1 MWETLTIR
9 GKQNKRCTY
18 SLRVRLLN
26 NKNSFLLP
34 ENNNEILTLCDKL
47 HANIYS
53 IARADSVRAKHYTDF
68 LIISLVKTQAW
79 VSWFEFKAS
88 QSKAN
93 NSSNVQCSYT
103 ISSVTTVGK
112 EKIWNSVCFAC
123 QSYVNRLNH
132 AYLLLFTLWM
142 Q

>member
-1 MWETLTIR
+1 
-9 GKQNKRCTY
+9 
-18 SLRVRLLN
+18 
-26 NKNSFLLP
+26 LP
-34 ENNNEILTLCDKL
+34 EHNNELSILRDKL
-47 HANIYS
+47 YINIYS
-53 IARADSVRAKHYTDF
+53 IAQADSGGAQQHTDV
-68 LIISLVKTQAW
+68 LTISLVKTQSC
-79 VSWFEFKAS
+79 VSWFEFKTS

-103 ISSVTTVGK
+103 ISNVTTVGK